1 MLTRRDFVAKLAVTG
16 AAIGAFALAP
26 EAAWTAEAS
35 ASRAQARE
43 PVVSF
48 HMDRPYIDPTGTA
61 MPYLPPAARV
71 PARPLRDSAKRHF
84 AACSVTLESR
94 RTWRKQR

>member
-1 MLTRRDFVAKLAVTG
+1 MLTRRDFVAKLAVAG

-26 EAAWTAEAS
+26 GAACAAQGS
-35 ASRAQARE
+35 ASSVQSRT

-61 MPYLPPAARV
+61 MPYRPPGGARSGAPAAR
-71 PARPLRDSAKRHF
+71 
-84 AACSVTLESR
+84 CSEEAFR
-94 RTWRKQR
+94 RMQCYA

>member
-1 MLTRRDFVAKLAVTG
+1 MLTRRDFVAKLVRAG

-26 EAAWTAEAS
+26 GAKWLAEAP
-35 ASRAQARE
+35 ASPVEQRR

-61 MPYLPPAARV
+61 MPYRPPSGARSGAPAARF
-71 PARPLRDSAKRHF
+71 SEETF
-84 AACSVTLESR
+84 R
-94 RTWRKQR
+94 RMQCYA

>member
-1 MLTRRDFVAKLAVTG
+1 MLTRRDFVAKLAVAG

-35 ASRAQARE
+35 ASTEQPRK

-48 HMDRPYIDPTGTA
+48 HMDRPYVDPTGTA
-61 MPYLPPAARV
+61 MPYRPPSGARSGAPAARFSEE
-71 PARPLRDSAKRHF
+71 AF
-84 AACSVTLESR
+84 R
-94 RTWRKQR
+94 RMQCYA

>member
-1 MLTRRDFVAKLAVTG
+1 MLTRRDFVADLALAG

-26 EAAWTAEAS
+26 DAWPTEACVS
-35 ASRAQARE
+35 PVQSRT

-61 MPYLPPAARV
+61 MPYYPPQGARSGEHAARLDE
-71 PARPLRDSAKRHF
+71 ATF
-84 AACSVTLESR
+84 R
-94 RTWRKQR
+94 RICCYS

>member
-1 MLTRRDFVAKLAVTG
+1 MLTRRDFVAKLAVAS

-35 ASRAQARE
+35 APSSQGRR

-48 HMDRPYIDPTGTA
+48 YMERPYIDPTGTA
-61 MPYLPPAARV
+61 MPYLPPNGTRSGAPVARFSEEV
-71 PARPLRDSAKRHF
+71 F
-84 AACSVTLESR
+84 R
-94 RTWRKQR
+94 RMQCYA